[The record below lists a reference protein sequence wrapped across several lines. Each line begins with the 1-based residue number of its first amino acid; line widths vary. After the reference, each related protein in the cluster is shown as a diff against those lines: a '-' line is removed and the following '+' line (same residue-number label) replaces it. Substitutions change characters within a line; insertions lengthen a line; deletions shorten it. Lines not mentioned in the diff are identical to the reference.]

1 MNYAFLG
8 RHRISPHR
16 GRSRAEIGEKT
27 RPLYVGVNSASS
39 GTTISPSR
47 SLAWEEIAVP
57 FCPEFAHEYDEND
70 AKYAWDAHEYAVFST
85 PWSTRGENREENPP
99 TGRKREFP
107 IQPDPDP
114 AVPTRRLGGDSTTVL
129 PRICSWIRR
138 KWRKRTPRI
147 VYGIIYRD
155 YDVACRPLALC
166 CVKLKVKCV
175 CMFCAAG

>member
-129 PRICSWIRR
+129 PRICSLIRC
-138 KWRKRTPRI
+138 KWGKRTPRI
-147 VYGIIYRD
+147 VLGIIYRD
-155 YDVACRPLALC
+155 IMTLWLC
-166 CVKLKVKCV
+166 
-175 CMFCAAG
+175 